1 MSQFNKTL
9 DRAKKKQRITYLVA
23 AAAIVFSV
31 LFLMTVLVISN
42 GTRIIISPQDAKNIA
57 RIQSIGS
64 LGFAVG
70 ETVYALSNDVNV
82 QVEASGFQSATQKIP
97 LRDIGKTHHI
107 ELYELPGRLRV
118 STSSTYDHTRWV
130 LDGKTLAVSNQL
142 EHELQAGDY
151 NLTIDDPYHALKQ
164 LVVSIKRGQQTILQE
179 QLEPIS
185 GVMNIVSEPPGAEV
199 YINGDKAGLTPL
211 TVDKS
216 GGQYSVRV
224 SRNNYQDIHEDI
236 EVRRGQERVERHYL
250 MELKKARLMVKA
262 HPGNGDLLLD
272 GTKVDPTSALVIDAT
287 TSHQLVY
294 MRPGYFQKKQT
305 ISLAPGEEKQL
316 VIQLQAE
323 QGNVELRS
331 SPQAEVWISGR
342 KKGLT
347 PLKLKLPAVPH
358 RVTFRKD
365 GYRSITKTVRPA
377 YDSAQKVSVQLIQEK
392 QARLQEARPEYTH
405 SAGGRMKLFLPADRF
420 TLGAARHE
428 KGQRANEFLR
438 NVSLSKPFYAG
449 LHEVTNAEYSKY
461 DSNKAKGASAEPV
474 TSVSWQDAVL
484 FCNWLSEKEKL
495 TPFYVFSGNRM
506 TGFNKNANGYRLLS
520 EAEWEWLARKAGK
533 SSQTLYVWGDES
545 VIPGS
550 AANIADE
557 TAEGHV
563 RFYVPNYTDGF
574 AGVAPVGSFQREKS
588 GLYDMAGNVSEWVHD
603 YYSIVPPDDNAMQK
617 DPLGDQAGDSHV
629 AKGANWRSGTVTELR
644 PAFREG
650 LVNGR
655 DDLGFRIGR
664 YL

>member
-31 LFLMTVLVISN
+31 LFLMTVMVISN

-118 STSSTYDHTRWV
+118 TTSSTDDHTRWI

-216 GGQYSVRV
+216 GGQYFVRV

-250 MELKKARLMVKA
+250 MKLKKARLMVKA
-262 HPGNGDLLLD
+262 HPGNGDILLD
-272 GTKVDPTSALVIDAT
+272 CNKVDNTSEFVI
-287 TSHQLVY
+287 
-294 MRPGYFQKKQT
+294 
-305 ISLAPGEEKQL
+305 
-316 VIQLQAE
+316 
-323 QGNVELRS
+323 
-331 SPQAEVWISGR
+331 
-342 KKGLT
+342 
-347 PLKLKLPAVPH
+347 
-358 RVTFRKD
+358 
-365 GYRSITKTVRPA
+365 
-377 YDSAQKVSVQLIQEK
+377 
-392 QARLQEARPEYTH
+392 
-405 SAGGRMKLFLPADRF
+405 
-420 TLGAARHE
+420 
-428 KGQRANEFLR
+428 
-438 NVSLSKPFYAG
+438 
-449 LHEVTNAEYSKY
+449 
-461 DSNKAKGASAEPV
+461 
-474 TSVSWQDAVL
+474 
-484 FCNWLSEKEKL
+484 
-495 TPFYVFSGNRM
+495 
-506 TGFNKNANGYRLLS
+506 
-520 EAEWEWLARKAGK
+520 
-533 SSQTLYVWGDES
+533 
-545 VIPGS
+545 
-550 AANIADE
+550 
-557 TAEGHV
+557 
-563 RFYVPNYTDGF
+563 
-574 AGVAPVGSFQREKS
+574 
-588 GLYDMAGNVSEWVHD
+588 
-603 YYSIVPPDDNAMQK
+603 
-617 DPLGDQAGDSHV
+617 
-629 AKGANWRSGTVTELR
+629 
-644 PAFREG
+644 
-650 LVNGR
+650 
-655 DDLGFRIGR
+655 
-664 YL
+664 

>member
-70 ETVYALSNDVNV
+70 ETVYALSNDVNT

-216 GGQYSVRV
+216 VGQYSVLE
-224 SRNNYQDIHEDI
+224 SRNNYQDIQEDI
-236 EVRRGQERVERHYL
+236 EVRRGQERVDRHYL
-250 MELKKARLMVKA
+250 MELKKAR
-262 HPGNGDLLLD
+262 
-272 GTKVDPTSALVIDAT
+272 
-287 TSHQLVY
+287 
-294 MRPGYFQKKQT
+294 
-305 ISLAPGEEKQL
+305 
-316 VIQLQAE
+316 
-323 QGNVELRS
+323 
-331 SPQAEVWISGR
+331 
-342 KKGLT
+342 
-347 PLKLKLPAVPH
+347 
-358 RVTFRKD
+358 
-365 GYRSITKTVRPA
+365 
-377 YDSAQKVSVQLIQEK
+377 
-392 QARLQEARPEYTH
+392 
-405 SAGGRMKLFLPADRF
+405 
-420 TLGAARHE
+420 
-428 KGQRANEFLR
+428 
-438 NVSLSKPFYAG
+438 
-449 LHEVTNAEYSKY
+449 
-461 DSNKAKGASAEPV
+461 
-474 TSVSWQDAVL
+474 
-484 FCNWLSEKEKL
+484 
-495 TPFYVFSGNRM
+495 
-506 TGFNKNANGYRLLS
+506 
-520 EAEWEWLARKAGK
+520 
-533 SSQTLYVWGDES
+533 
-545 VIPGS
+545 
-550 AANIADE
+550 
-557 TAEGHV
+557 
-563 RFYVPNYTDGF
+563 
-574 AGVAPVGSFQREKS
+574 
-588 GLYDMAGNVSEWVHD
+588 
-603 YYSIVPPDDNAMQK
+603 
-617 DPLGDQAGDSHV
+617 
-629 AKGANWRSGTVTELR
+629 
-644 PAFREG
+644 
-650 LVNGR
+650 
-655 DDLGFRIGR
+655 
-664 YL
+664 